1 MDNAAVELQ
10 EPLVD
15 IATVDAM
22 MIVENVALE
31 ENPR

>member
-10 EPLVD
+10 VPPVD

-22 MIVENVALE
+22 MIVENVVLGE
-31 ENPR
+31 TSG